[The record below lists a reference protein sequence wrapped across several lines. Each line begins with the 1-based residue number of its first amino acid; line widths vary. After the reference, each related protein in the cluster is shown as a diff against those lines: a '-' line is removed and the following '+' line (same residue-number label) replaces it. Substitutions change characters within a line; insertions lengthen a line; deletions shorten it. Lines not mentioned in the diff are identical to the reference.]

1 VIEAPAPRT
10 PKLNPLRVGL
20 AVAVA
25 VAIGVVLWLVVGGSG
40 GSSSSSSSTKAHAA
54 TQAELTQLAAK
65 LKHPIYWTGPKAGYT
80 YELTQTDKG
89 NVYVRYLPQGV
100 QVGDSR
106 ADFVTVGTYPDT
118 NPMRSVATALKRKG
132 TTKLSVPNG
141 GVAVQDSAHPTSV
154 YLAFPN
160 SSLLLEIFAPNPSA
174 ARSIAKSGTV
184 VPLG

>member
-10 PKLNPLRVGL
+10 PKLNALRVGL
-20 AVAVA
+20 AIAVA
-25 VAIGVVLWLVVGGSG
+25 VAIGLVVWLVAGGSG
-40 GSSSSSSSTKAHAA
+40 GSSSSDGSKPHAA

-80 YELTQTDKG
+80 YELTQTEKG

-132 TTKLSVPNG
+132 TVRLSAPNG
-141 GVAVQDSAHPTSV
+141 GVAVQDAAHPTSV

-160 SSLLLEIFAPNPSA
+160 SSLLLEIFAPNPTA

>member
-10 PKLNPLRVGL
+10 PKPNPLRVGL
-20 AVAVA
+20 AIAVA
-25 VAIGVVLWLVVGGSG
+25 VAIGVVVWLAAGGSG
-40 GSSSSSSSTKAHAA
+40 GSSSSSSAKPHAA
-54 TQAELTQLAAK
+54 TQAELTQLAGK

-100 QVGDSR
+100 QVGDQR

-118 NPMRSVATALKRKG
+118 NPMRSINTALKRKN
-132 TTKLSVPNG
+132 TTRLSAPNG
-141 GVAVQDSAHPTSV
+141 GVAVQDGAHPTSV

-160 SSLLLEIFAPNPSA
+160 SSLLLEIFAPNPTE

>member
-1 VIEAPAPRT
+1 MIEAPAPRT
-10 PKLNPLRVGL
+10 LKLNLLRLGL

-25 VAIGVVLWLVVGGSG
+25 VAIGVVVWVVAGGN
-40 GSSSSSSSTKAHAA
+40 GSRNSTSSTKPHAA
-54 TQAELTQLAAK
+54 TQAELTQLAAR

-118 NPMRSVATALKRKG
+118 NPMRSVAGALKRKG
-132 TTKLSVPNG
+132 TTRLRAPNG

-154 YLAFPN
+154 YLAYPN
-160 SSLLLEIFAPNPSA
+160 SSLLLEIFAPNPTK
-174 ARSIAKSGTV
+174 ARSIARSGTV

>member
-25 VAIGVVLWLVVGGSG
+25 VAIGVVVWLVAGGSG
-40 GSSSSSSSTKAHAA
+40 GSSSSNSKPHAA
-54 TQAELTQLAAK
+54 TQAELTQLAAT
-65 LKHPIYWTGPKAGYT
+65 LKHPIYWTGPKSGYT
-80 YELTQTDKG
+80 YELTQTEKG

-100 QVGDSR
+100 KVGDQR
-106 ADFVTVGTYPDT
+106 ADFVTVGTYPDA
-118 NPMRSVATALKRKG
+118 NPMRSIDAALKRKG
-132 TTKLSVPNG
+132 TTRLSAPNE
-141 GVAVQDSAHPTSV
+141 GVAVQDGAHPTSV

-160 SSLLLEIFAPNPSA
+160 SSLLLEIFAPNPTE

>member
-1 VIEAPAPRT
+1 MIEAPAPRT

-25 VAIGVVLWLVVGGSG
+25 VVIGVVVWLVAGGS
-40 GSSSSSSSTKAHAA
+40 GSSSSKDSTKPHAA

-80 YELTQTDKG
+80 YELTQTEKG

-100 QVGDSR
+100 QVGDQR
-106 ADFVTVGTYPDT
+106 ADFVTVGTYPDA
-118 NPMRSVATALKRKG
+118 NPMRSIATALKRKG
-132 TTKLSVPNG
+132 TTRLSAPNG
-141 GVAVQDSAHPTSV
+141 GVAVQDGAHPTSV
-154 YLAFPN
+154 YLGFPN
-160 SSLLLEIFAPNPSA
+160 SSLLLEIFAPNPTK
-174 ARSIAKSGTV
+174 ARTIAKSGTV